1 MVEKLPRRA
10 ARSRCA
16 ASRSWI
22 EAAVTTTVSSR
33 PFHIHG
39 EVPLDA
45 VGSLA
50 AIPAAAGS
58 GHGVGG
64 GDRLRV
70 DDRRGRAPV
79 PRRPART
86 RSRSRSASRM
96 RDHAPPRAQRAKT
109 AYTVPAGGNST
120 GSCRIPPRCT
130 GWRPLSHGGNASRVV
145 RRGLPCCPAQA
156 TAVRGSPTVRR
167 SPTTSTPRNH
177 VRPQRG
183 AGTTG
188 MARSAMMALW
198 APGLGGDLVSTDPT
212 RELTSSVRRE
222 AHARPSRFSNTL

>member
-1 MVEKLPRRA
+1 M
-10 ARSRCA
+10 
-16 ASRSWI
+16 
-22 EAAVTTTVSSR
+22 TTTVSSR
-33 PFHIHG
+33 PFTSTAMCRLTPS
-39 EVPLDA
+39 VLLPPSQPRLDRGTVSAAGTVCESMIAA
-45 VGSLA
+45 VGHRS
-50 AIPAAAGS
+50 
-58 GHGVGG
+58 
-64 GDRLRV
+64 
-70 DDRRGRAPV
+70 
-79 PRRPART
+79 RPARP
-86 RSRSRSASRM
+86 
-96 RDHAPPRAQRAKT
+96 APAVGRAARRGCATTLRRGAQRAKT

-120 GSCRIPPRCT
+120 GSCRHAYHRARCT

-177 VRPQRG
+177 VRPPRG

-198 APGLGGDLVSTDPT
+198 APGLGGDLVITDPT
-212 RELTSSVRRE
+212 REPTSSVRRE